1 MRRAKQLLC
10 LGAAISILWSSVVH
24 GETTVPP
31 NPFGSPSTQ
40 TGGLEYGPGGNSALL
55 PGGQGQTQVPAQNS
69 GQPGNQGQ
77 TQSQASAVVQPPAV
91 AAEGAVLLDCATGQ
105 ILFEKN
111 AGTQFYPASITKVM
125 TALLTVE
132 NCSMEDRV
140 TFSEAA
146 TTNLE
151 SGAVTLN
158 LTAGDKLTVE
168 QCLYALMLKSANEVA
183 NGLAE
188 HISGSVPAF
197 AERMNQRA
205 AQLGCTGTHFANPNG
220 LNNEAHVTTPYDMAL
235 IARAAFANPALS
247 KICTTTAYTMPATK
261 KGEAKTIT
269 MGHKMLYPTDSRYYP
284 GMVGGKT
291 GYTSK
296 ARNTLVTCV
305 ERNGVRLVA
314 VVMKAEGTHYTD
326 TKAMLDYGF
335 GVMAAGQSSATGNPS
350 ASQSAEGPGG
360 GNPGGVKTGWAQD
373 QTGWQYGKI
382 DGTKA
387 ANEWMTIDHK
397 EYWFDSNTYMAT
409 GWRQFVGDI
418 WYYFH
423 SSGELAVNTWVK
435 TGDAWFYVGA
445 DGAMLKNTTTPDGY
459 PVGADGAWRP

>member
-1 MRRAKQLLC
+1 M
-10 LGAAISILWSSVVH
+10 
-24 GETTVPP
+24 
-31 NPFGSPSTQ
+31 
-40 TGGLEYGPGGNSALL
+40 
-55 PGGQGQTQVPAQNS
+55 
-69 GQPGNQGQ
+69 
-77 TQSQASAVVQPPAV
+77 
-91 AAEGAVLLDCATGQ
+91 DCATGQ
-105 ILFEKN
+105 VLFEKN
-111 AGTQFYPASITKVM
+111 SRTQYYPASITKVM
-125 TALLTVE
+125 TALLTIE
-132 NCSMEDRV
+132 NCGMNDMV

-158 LTAGDKLTVE
+158 LTAGDRLTVE

-188 HISGSVPAF
+188 HISGSVAAF
-197 AERMNQRA
+197 AEKMNQRA

-220 LNNEAHVTTPYDMAL
+220 LNNETHVTTPYDMAL

-296 ARNTLVTCV
+296 ARNTLVTCA
-305 ERNGVRLVA
+305 ERDGVRLVA

-326 TKAMLDYGF
+326 TKALLDYGF
-335 GVMAAGQSSATGNPS
+335 GVIGSAGSTASGQPAGGAAGPGSSGQAND
-350 ASQSAEGPGG
+350 GPGSG
-360 GNPGGVKTGWAQD
+360 TSSQEPQGANLSAGQAEWIQVGSR
-373 QTGWQYGKI
+373 WQYRKA

-387 ANEWMTIDHK
+387 ANEWMTIGNQ
-397 EYWFDSNTYMAT
+397 EYWFDSDAYMAT

-423 SSGELAVNTWVK
+423 SSGALATSTWLKSKDV
-435 TGDAWFYVGA
+435 WFYVGA
-445 DGAMLKNTTTPDGY
+445 DGAMLRNTTTPDGY
-459 PVGADGAWRP
+459 LVGADGAWIQ